1 LRRPEIIDRERRWAR
16 PAAFA
21 AFGVLVLFV
30 ASRIVAAG
38 ADVGDIDDRADLV
51 RAYAEESALV
61 TSDVIAAVAVALL
74 APVLLYLF
82 RAAQARSDS
91 VRGGLAGL
99 VVAGPLFYAAGA
111 VLQGIAFQQAGDNLI
126 AAGADACGGGA
137 QTDDCVNDLIA
148 ETSVASF
155 ATGLSIAGALG
166 LAAAVVYT
174 CLHAMRT
181 GLITRFLGTFGMATG
196 VLVILGPV
204 FGAPLG
210 SLLLVFLAVALGL
223 VYAGW
228 RPGGRPPA
236 WEAGEA
242 VPWPAPGEKPSTTPS
257 RDEEPV
263 EGRAEEVFPDAAAEK
278 EEPAPRAPE
287 PGSIADEVERASE
300 RPQKRKRR
308 SS

>member
-1 LRRPEIIDRERRWAR
+1 MRRDETIDRERRWAR
-16 PAAFA
+16 PAAIT
-21 AFGVLVLFV
+21 AFGVLLLFV
-30 ASRIVAAG
+30 ISRIVAAS
-38 ADVGDIDDRADLV
+38 ADVGEIDDQADLV
-51 RAYAEESALV
+51 RAYSEESALV
-61 TSDVIAAVAVALL
+61 TSDAIAAVAVALI

-82 RAAQARSDS
+82 RAAQARSDA

-111 VLQGIAFQQAGDNLI
+111 VLQGIAFQQAGDDLI
-126 AAGADACGGGA
+126 AQGLEACD
-137 QTDDCVNDLIA
+137 DDCVNDLIA
-148 ETSVASF
+148 ETSVASI

-223 VYAGW
+223 VYTGW
-228 RPGGRPPA
+228 RRGGRPPA
-236 WEAGEA
+236 WETGEA
-242 VPWPAPGEKPSTTPS
+242 VPWPAPGERPSTTPQ
-257 RDEEPV
+257 REEDPV
-263 EGRAEEVFPDAAAEK
+263 EGRAEEVFPDAAGEDAD
-278 EEPAPRAPE
+278 EEGEEQRDAPE
-287 PGSIADEVERASE
+287 PGSIADEVERASG

-308 SS
+308 Q